1 MVLLPSAWGEQVLGS
16 FTTWGLVG
24 SSPGFDDSARF
35 IIGHGSDVFDI
46 NPLGDDRLV
55 PASASTQSFT
65 YRSDADDPNYSAMV
79 TRLTNGTND
88 PVSIFLAFGHS
99 VTRSG
104 LVISESSAF
113 LVLSDFVGCRITGLR
128 VIIDP
133 FRIGPWSAGGTIIEH
148 PYGGEFRYRWEV
160 IGEPP
165 LPPVTAHYVNLN
177 SAHPSPPYTN
187 WATAARDI
195 QTAVDVAEPGALVI
209 VNDGVY
215 ATGGRAVYGT
225 MTNRVAIDRAITV
238 QSVNGPGATVIRGA
252 WAQGATNGDGA
263 IRCVYLTN
271 GAVLTGFTLTN
282 GATRSLGDPD
292 RERSG
297 GGLWCEAASAVVSNC
312 VLTGE
317 FGQIHGGGG
326 LMAAH

>member
-55 PASASTQSFT
+55 LASASTQSFT

-113 LVLSDFVGCRITGLR
+113 LVLCDFVGCRITGLR

-133 FRIGPWSAGGTIIEH
+133 FRIGPWSVGGTIIEH

-160 IGEPP
+160 LGEPP
-165 LPPVTAHYVNLN
+165 YRRTPRTTSISILRILRLPTPTGPLRPGT
-177 SAHPSPPYTN
+177 SRPRWT
-187 WATAARDI
+187 WRD
-195 QTAVDVAEPGALVI
+195 P
-209 VNDGVY
+209 
-215 ATGGRAVYGT
+215 
-225 MTNRVAIDRAITV
+225 
-238 QSVNGPGATVIRGA
+238 
-252 WAQGATNGDGA
+252 
-263 IRCVYLTN
+263 
-271 GAVLTGFTLTN
+271 
-282 GATRSLGDPD
+282 
-292 RERSG
+292 ERS
-297 GGLWCEAASAVVSNC
+297 
-312 VLTGE
+312 
-317 FGQIHGGGG
+317 
-326 LMAAH
+326 